1 MGTLTVDGYRI
12 ESLTMQTWDAF
23 ADLAERHNGVWGGC
37 WCTYFHL
44 HPDPKEE
51 RRALGHREF
60 KRRLVEAGRAHAA
73 LVFDGDVAVAWA
85 QFGTVPELPNIHH
98 RKDWEQGVDQPPDY
112 RITCLFVDRAHRR
125 EGMAAV
131 AVRGALALIAA
142 AGGGVVEAYPHD
154 LPEGKKTSASFLYN
168 ATRTMY
174 ERLGFSYERS
184 KGKSNC
190 VMSAVVPAA
199 TA

>member
-98 RKDWEQGVDQPPDY
+98 RKEWEQGVAQMPDY
-112 RITCLFVDRAHRR
+112 RITCLFVDRAYRR
-125 EGMAAV
+125 AHSHEQACSELS
-131 AVRGALALIAA
+131 RC
-142 AGGGVVEAYPHD
+142 AGTQFDERVVEAFVAALSTLSP
-154 LPEGKKTSASFLYN
+154 
-168 ATRTMY
+168 
-174 ERLGFSYERS
+174 
-184 KGKSNC
+184 
-190 VMSAVVPAA
+190 VPAHQDA
-199 TA
+199 

>member
-44 HPDPKEE
+44 YPDPKEE

-98 RKDWEQGVDQPPDY
+98 RKEWEQGVAQMPDY
-112 RITCLFVDRAHRR
+112 RITCLFVDRAYRR
-125 EGMAAV
+125 AGMAAV

-142 AGGGVVEAYPHD
+142 AGGGLVEAYPHD

-174 ERLGFSYERS
+174 GRLGFSYERS
-184 KGKSNC
+184 KGKGNC